1 MGGGVGM
8 SALTAAAAAAAA
20 TATSVRLLACW
31 LAPVD
36 YQPR

>member
-8 SALTAAAAAAAA
+8 SAPIAAAAAAAA
-20 TATSVRLLACW
+20 TATSVRLPACW